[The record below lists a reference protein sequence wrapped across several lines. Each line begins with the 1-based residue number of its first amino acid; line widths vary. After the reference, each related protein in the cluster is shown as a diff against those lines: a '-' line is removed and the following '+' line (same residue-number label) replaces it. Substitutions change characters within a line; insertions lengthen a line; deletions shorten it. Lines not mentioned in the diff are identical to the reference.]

1 MPVRRRKDSGKWV
14 YRAIVKLPDG
24 NKVRVYGMP
33 AINTKQAALDAE
45 RDHVEREL
53 ARVRHPEQFTPK
65 KEVPTYEEWFW
76 GDDPEAEEPRGQ
88 FWTQWV
94 VANRNKASERRT
106 KIYIY
111 RSHLKPRFAN
121 ARLDEIDA
129 NAIASFRADLVKGEL
144 SDKRINNV
152 LAVLS
157 KSLRWAEE
165 IGIVERAPRIRF
177 HKIERS
183 EIVFYDFAEYAR
195 ILNAAAKLG
204 PRWYAAVCLAGEA
217 GLRVGEVKAI
227 RWRED
232 LDLVARTVTV
242 NQQVLRG
249 VFGTPKGRTRRT
261 IPMTDRLYQAFKAIS
276 TVREGLLLRAAD
288 GGSLTDSYVHEML
301 YRTCRIAG
309 LPERGWHI
317 LRHSFATHAGMF
329 GINPWTLNAWL
340 GHKAMEETMRYVH
353 VAEHHHREI
362 PELVRRAGGEEGD
375 LTKRVLAM
383 LGERAAVEFR
393 GTSVAQEVG
402 RRKETEAVPLFA

>member
-1 MPVRRRKDSGKWV
+1 
-14 YRAIVKLPDG
+14 
-24 NKVRVYGMP
+24 MP
-33 AINTKQAALDAE
+33 AINTKQAAEDAE

-53 ARVRHPEQFTPK
+53 AKVRNPERFTPK
-65 KEVPTYEEWFW
+65 KEVPTYGKWFW
-76 GDDPEAEEPRGQ
+76 GDDPEAEVPNGQ
-88 FWTQWV
+88 FWKQWV
-94 VANRNKASERRT
+94 IANKNKASERRT
-106 KIYIY
+106 KVYIY
-111 RSHLKPRFAN
+111 RSHLKPRFSDTQ
-121 ARLDEIDA
+121 LDQIDA
-129 NAIASFRADLVKGEL
+129 NAIATFRADLVKAEL
-144 SDKRINNV
+144 SEKRINNV

-183 EIVFYDFAEYAR
+183 EIVFYEFAEYAR

-204 PRWYAAVCLAGEA
+204 PRWFAAVCLAGEA

-232 LDLVARTVTV
+232 IDMTARTVTV

-261 IPMTDRLYQAFKAIS
+261 IPMTDRLYKALKAIS
-276 TVREGLLLRAAD
+276 TVREGLLLRGAEGD
-288 GGSLTDSYVHEML
+288 SLTDSYVHEML
-301 YRTCRIAG
+301 YRTCRLAG

-317 LRHSFATHAGMF
+317 LRHSFATHAAMF

-353 VAEHHHREI
+353 VAEHRHRDI
-362 PELVRRAGGEEGD
+362 PDDVWHAGAMQTDLMKKVLVMLSARGE
-375 LTKRVLAM
+375 
-383 LGERAAVEFR
+383 VEFR
-393 GTSVAQEVG
+393 GTGVAQTGESL
-402 RRKETEAVPLFA
+402 KEAEAVPLFM